1 VEAEKLNPPSIF
13 VAARSRGDDAP
24 IWATVG
30 KLTKQ
35 NSYYEFRY
43 TMGAR
48 KLPDVAPF
56 PGLPDLEKVYQM
68 EDIFP
73 IFKNRLLSERR
84 PEYKK
89 WLSWG
94 GFDPDVK
101 PDAIS
106 VLSTLGSRR
115 AADSLELFTGPLRL
129 QDGSCY
135 SQFFLHGVRHHATR
149 EILERLHEGAKLI
162 LRREDSNPHD
172 QLAVAVD
179 NNQNQCLGYVPRF
192 LAKEARFLSEQ
203 CPDEL
208 EVKIKR
214 SNVDAPSHYQVLCE
228 LTSCWPD
235 DFSPCTDDDFKPISG
250 VDAESRGNLS
260 KIARG

>member
-115 AADSLELFTGPLRL
+115 AADSL
-129 QDGSCY
+129 
-135 SQFFLHGVRHHATR
+135 FFYTVYDTML
-149 EILERLHEGAKLI
+149 
-162 LRREDSNPHD
+162 P
-172 QLAVAVD
+172 
-179 NNQNQCLGYVPRF
+179 
-192 LAKEARFLSEQ
+192 
-203 CPDEL
+203 
-208 EVKIKR
+208 VKFWSAYTK
-214 SNVDAPSHYQVLCE
+214 APSLFCGEKTVIHMINSLLQ
-228 LTSCWPD
+228 
-235 DFSPCTDDDFKPISG
+235 
-250 VDAESRGNLS
+250 
-260 KIARG
+260 